1 MARILYAGTPDV
13 AVAPLAQLIADGH
26 EIVAVLTRTDA
37 PIGRKRV
44 MTPSPV
50 AAYAEEH
57 GLPIIKADKITDE
70 AHDAIAALNVDVA
83 AVVAYGA
90 MIPRRTL
97 DLPEFGWVNLHFSL
111 LPDLRGAAPVQ
122 HALIRC
128 HDITG
133 ATAFVLDEG
142 MDTGPVLGVMT
153 EAVLPSDTAGDLL
166 ERLSTEGAVL
176 LSQAITGYVSGAV
189 VPQPQKGEPTLAPK
203 LERND
208 GRVDWSASAEAVRG
222 RIAGTTPEPG
232 AFTHFNGASIKL
244 ERVRITTPDELEDHE
259 KNLAPGQLSFRSR
272 KPARVVVGT
281 GASPVELTRVQPA
294 GKKMMAAADWARGA
308 LSDGEGRFE

>member
-13 AVAPLAQLIADGH
+13 AVAPLAQLINDGH
-26 EIVAVLTRTDA
+26 EIAAVLTRTDA

-50 AAYAEEH
+50 AAYAEDH
-57 GLPIIKADKITDE
+57 GLPVIKADKITDE
-70 AHDAIAALNVDVA
+70 AHDAIAALEIDVA

-153 EAVLPSDTAGDLL
+153 EAVQPNDTAGDLL
-166 ERLSTEGAVL
+166 ERLSHEGAVL

-189 VPQPQKGEPTLAPK
+189 VPQPQKGEATLAPK

-208 GRVDWSASAEAVRG
+208 GRVDWETSAEAVRG
-222 RIAGTTPEPG
+222 RIAGTTPERG

-244 ERVRITTPDELEDHE
+244 ERVRVTTPDDLDAHE
-259 KNLAPGQLSFRSR
+259 KNLGPGQLSFRSR

-281 GASPVELTRVQPA
+281 GSSPVELTRVQPA

-308 LSDGEGRFE
+308 LSNGEGHFE